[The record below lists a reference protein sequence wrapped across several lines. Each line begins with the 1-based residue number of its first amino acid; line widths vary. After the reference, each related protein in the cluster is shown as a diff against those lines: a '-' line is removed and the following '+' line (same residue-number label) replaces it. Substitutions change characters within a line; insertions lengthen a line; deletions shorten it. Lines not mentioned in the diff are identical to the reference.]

1 MAKAKTKND
10 SGANLGFEAKLWLTA
25 DKMRNNMDAA
35 EYKHVVLRLI
45 FLKYI
50 SDAFEEHHE
59 KLEIEAD
66 IVDCMVA
73 LPAQLFYSTQ
83 IPVCLWFLARNKSG
97 KSPSPRTRGEGR
109 GWIKALA
116 TNSRTTIKSE
126 PGGKTDEQLAGEL
139 RCWLGSNLGA
149 SPWTVV
155 PLGRDLSAWPGI
167 QRRC

>member
-109 GWIKALA
+109 GG
-116 TNSRTTIKSE
+116 SR
-126 PGGKTDEQLAGEL
+126 
-139 RCWLGSNLGA
+139 R
-149 SPWTVV
+149 
-155 PLGRDLSAWPGI
+155 WPPIHGP
-167 QRRC
+167 RSSRNRVARPTSSLPAN